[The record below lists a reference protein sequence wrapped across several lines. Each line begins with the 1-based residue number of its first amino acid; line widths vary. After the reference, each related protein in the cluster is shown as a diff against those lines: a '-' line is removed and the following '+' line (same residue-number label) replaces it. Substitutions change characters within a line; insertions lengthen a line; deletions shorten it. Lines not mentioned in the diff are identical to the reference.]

1 MTACPFKEKIMSK
14 KDEKR
19 EGKRKEGI
27 CPICQYDCHDK
38 ESLKTHMDWAHK
50 QGKATTTTI

>member
-1 MTACPFKEKIMSK
+1 MSK

-19 EGKRKEGI
+19 EEKRKEGI
-27 CPICQYDCHDK
+27 CPVCQYDCHDK

-50 QGKATTTTI
+50 QNKATTTTI